1 MCFLALL
8 FTKLF
13 SVIKVAA
20 DNPSYNFV
28 IGVHLQKTV
37 VRADLIGRKCKTAIL
52 SAVAKL
58 EGTIL

>member
-1 MCFLALL
+1 MCFLARL

-13 SVIKVAA
+13 SVIKVA
-20 DNPSYNFV
+20 DDPSYNFV

-37 VRADLIGRKCKTAIL
+37 VRADLIGSKCKTAIL